1 MAVVGSARVPTPL
14 IIEGLPRGGLPGAV
28 TAGAALPRPRNVD
41 GCSSAPHSSDPEL
54 LSRLGAPQH
63 RDRAQQNQ
71 ILVCSYAQRIGNVLT
86 AVAAV
91 RRQLNESPQAQEPLA
106 FGLSMV
112 KPCFSM
118 VSTKSMEA
126 P

>member
-1 MAVVGSARVPTPL
+1 VPTPL
-14 IIEGLPRGGLPGAV
+14 AAEGLPRGGLSGAV
-28 TAGAALPRPRNVD
+28 TAGAALPQASNVD
-41 GCSSAPHSSDPEL
+41 GCSSALHNYLAASEL
-54 LSRLGAPQH
+54 SLCGTYEAVRSTTRSWSARMHNEH
-63 RDRAQQNQ
+63 R
-71 ILVCSYAQRIGNVLT
+71 NVLT